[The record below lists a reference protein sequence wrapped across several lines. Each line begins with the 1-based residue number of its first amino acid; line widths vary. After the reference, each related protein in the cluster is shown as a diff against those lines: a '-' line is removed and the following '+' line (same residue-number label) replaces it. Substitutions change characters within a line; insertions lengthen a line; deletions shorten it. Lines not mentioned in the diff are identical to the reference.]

1 MSGAADVAIH
11 ANPPADPVQP
21 GRAPHVVLPFL
32 VRLRWASVLAL
43 AAAAW
48 AAETY
53 WRVQLPRL
61 PLLALLLALAATNA
75 ALALQLRSPERR
87 RGVIAGVL
95 LLDVGLLTAIL
106 FLAGGPL
113 NPFSIVYLVG
123 ITVAAVSLGHRWAI
137 AIAVVSNV
145 AYGWTFLHHRSL
157 HFSDPSYG
165 SRVLALHLYGMW
177 VALAAAAGLIAHFVG
192 RVSEALERREQE
204 LAQARAAAARSDRL
218 AALLALGAGAAHE
231 LATPLSTIGT
241 AAGELDR
248 AMALPDG
255 PEPAAVSEYV
265 GIIRQEVQRCTIVLD
280 QLSGRA
286 ASASAADREMT
297 VAQLAADLRAR
308 LGESLSRRLDI
319 ALPAAPRP
327 LAIPGEAFR
336 QVVVALLRNAFD
348 ASGPEQRV
356 TLAIDQRDGV
366 RVEVRDR
373 GRGMSRDEAQRAG
386 EPFFTTKA
394 PGGGLGLGLFLARA
408 FTDQMGGSLRWSST
422 PGEGTSVVLD
432 LPDRARG

>member
-1 MSGAADVAIH
+1 MPDQAERQDQPVRMPLDRCRSTRRRLPVPGGYFSTHGGSVWLSGLSGAVDVASLSQTR
-11 ANPPADPVQP
+11 PPAAIQP

-145 AYGWTFLHHRSL
+145 AYGWTFLHHRPL
-157 HFSDPSYG
+157 QFSDPAYG

-177 VALAAAAGLIAHFVG
+177 VALAAAAALIAHFVG

-204 LAQARAAAARSDRL
+204 LAHARAAAARSDRL

-248 AMALPDG
+248 AMSLPDG
-255 PEPAAVSEYV
+255 PEPAR
-265 GIIRQEVQRCTIVLD
+265 GQRVRRDHPPRSRSAARIVLD

-286 ASASAADREMT
+286 ASASAADRELT
-297 VAQLAADLRAR
+297 VAQLAGDLRAR

-319 ALPAAPRP
+319 SLPEAPQAA
-327 LAIPGEAFR
+327 GH
-336 QVVVALLRNAFD
+336 
-348 ASGPEQRV
+348 S
-356 TLAIDQRDGV
+356 
-366 RVEVRDR
+366 
-373 GRGMSRDEAQRAG
+373 GRGVSPGRRRAAAQCVRRVG
-386 EPFFTTKA
+386 
-394 PGGGLGLGLFLARA
+394 ARA
-408 FTDQMGGSLRWSST
+408 S
-422 PGEGTSVVLD
+422 
-432 LPDRARG
+432 A

>member
-1 MSGAADVAIH
+1 MSGAAD
-11 ANPPADPVQP
+11 PAVRVEP
-21 GRAPHVVLPFL
+21 RAPHVVLPFL

-43 AAAAW
+43 GAAAW

-53 WRVQLPRL
+53 WRVELPWG
-61 PLLALLLALAATNA
+61 PLLALLVALAATNA

-137 AIAVVSNV
+137 AIAIVSNV
-145 AYGWTFLHHRSL
+145 AYGWTFLHHRPL
-157 HFSDPSYG
+157 HFSDPAYG

-192 RVSEALERREQE
+192 RVSEALERREHE
-204 LAQARAAAARSDRL
+204 LAQVRAAAARSDRL

-248 AMALPDG
+248 AMALPAG
-255 PEPAAVSEYV
+255 PGPGAVSEYV
-265 GIIRQEVQRCTIVLD
+265 GIIRQEVQRCTHVLD

-286 ASASAADREMT
+286 ASASAADRGLT
-297 VAQLAADLRAR
+297 LAQLVGDLRAR
-308 LGESLSRRLDI
+308 LGESLSRRLDVSLPDAPKPI
-319 ALPAAPRP
+319 AV
-327 LAIPGEAFR
+327 PGEAFR

-348 ASGPEQRV
+348 ASAPDQRV

-366 RVEVRDR
+366 RVQVHDR

-408 FTDQMGGSLRWSST
+408 FADQMGGSLQLSST

-432 LPDRARG
+432 VPDRAAPRS